1 MSTSCCPTAAR
12 PGNSGLSY
20 ANDVTFTAF
29 ARHLRDLVQKRIDA
43 RDPKARYEVRRG
55 PDPIN
60 ALLCSHLHLAPFRF
74 GPDATW
80 PHGVAIANH
89 AKLWMVDDRVFYI
102 GSDNVY
108 PVNLQEF
115 GYIVDDR
122 KAAAELLDALLEP
135 VVAVVAAGRALRRR
149 CRALHLSRT
158 TVSRGDRE
166 AQGAIA
172 RRPISPISCSSN
184 KDRRSTRPRVRVT
197 ECGSTRTRVR
207 IHQLSWR
214 TPGPPWPNSTLQRIE
229 ISARAR
235 PTAGAGGRQSL
246 SRPGLSSRRQ
256 RPRTFCLARTAWSN

>member
-1 MSTSCCPTAAR
+1 MPETSPPGLVRHPWLTPVSTDGGVGGTPMLAVGRLGAGITKDFANQSDLARDLMFGAAR
-12 PGNSGLSY
+12 HTIRMSQQDIGFMLGRSDALFPESTLDRLIDFMEQRDGHVYIVLSNRGASGNSGLSY
-20 ANDVTFTAF
+20 ANDVTFAAF

-60 ALLCSHLHLAPFRF
+60 ALLCSHVHLAPFRF

-122 KAAAELLDALLEP
+122 KAAAELLDAYWNPLWQWSRQAALSGDGVERCIFREP
-135 VVAVVAAGRALRRR
+135 R
-149 CRALHLSRT
+149 
-158 TVSRGDRE
+158 
-166 AQGAIA
+166 
-172 RRPISPISCSSN
+172 
-184 KDRRSTRPRVRVT
+184 
-197 ECGSTRTRVR
+197 
-207 IHQLSWR
+207 
-214 TPGPPWPNSTLQRIE
+214 
-229 ISARAR
+229 
-235 PTAGAGGRQSL
+235 
-246 SRPGLSSRRQ
+246 
-256 RPRTFCLARTAWSN
+256 